1 MIAAWET
8 EGDNPDEPA
17 SKLPLWR
24 TIKLSYVT
32 YMHHFADAL
41 RVTWLWMLLIAG
53 LLAGSDW
60 LRWSWTV
67 RFAERFKAGEII
79 ELGVYPIL
87 AVGLSALAFLVVV
100 LASLDIAVAW
110 HRQLILGERPRL
122 GGSTFASRAPW
133 RYLAILVGLILVS
146 AIPVVL
152 IFIVDLLDL
161 EALSDRSLQIV
172 AASVVTVVL
181 GAALSNFVRLSL
193 VLPARAAGDLALTFR
208 ESWIMTRGNT
218 WRLLAG
224 TFACWILPYIP
235 LQFLPP
241 SFGEPNFDVL
251 MKEMLTAD
259 VRPAGIV
266 IGAIGRQFTLIYQ
279 LLTVPISIGFL
290 SYCYRHFVVRI

>member
-41 RVTWLWMLLIAG
+41 RVTWLWMVLIAG

-67 RFAERFKAGEII
+67 WFAERFKAGEIM

-87 AVGLSALAFLVVV
+87 AVGLSVLAFLVVV

-122 GGSTFASRAPW
+122 SGSTFASRAPW

-172 AASVVTVVL
+172 AASVVIVVL

-193 VLPARAAGDLALTFR
+193 VLPARAAG
-208 ESWIMTRGNT
+208 SSHI
-218 WRLLAG
+218 
-224 TFACWILPYIP
+224 
-235 LQFLPP
+235 Q
-241 SFGEPNFDVL
+241 GELDHDARQY
-251 MKEMLTAD
+251 MA
-259 VRPAGIV
+259 PAGWNV
-266 IGAIGRQFTLIYQ
+266 RMLDPAVYSSAILAIFIRRAEFRCPDERDADCG
-279 LLTVPISIGFL
+279 
-290 SYCYRHFVVRI
+290 C